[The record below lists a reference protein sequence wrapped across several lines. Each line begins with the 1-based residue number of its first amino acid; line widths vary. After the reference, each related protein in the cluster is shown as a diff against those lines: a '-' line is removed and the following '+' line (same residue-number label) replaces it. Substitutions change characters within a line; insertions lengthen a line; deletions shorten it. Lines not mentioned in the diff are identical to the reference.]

1 MNSIKKIL
9 LRESTFYV
17 ALAVFF
23 MIRVTYALSR
33 DLFASGP
40 DAPKYMKAPLD
51 LVKFGFWSSQIEG
64 APTYPLGYPVVLS
77 PLVQIGGTRWIILA
91 QILQVILSI
100 ATVYLVYNLSLIFL
114 KKEISLL
121 IGYIFLLSPAFTPM
135 SGEAMYEPLLMF
147 VFYLYL
153 SSVLKLQNSSR
164 NIRWF
169 IALGVLAGAAI
180 VIHPRIIPWILFI
193 QLILFR
199 KIGLGKSVIFFSSL
213 SPIVILFVIRNKIAH
228 ESWTLSDAADSW
240 ISDIRPGNF
249 VALFRDGI
257 VNAIYF
263 WSPYSGDAKRGTW
276 MHNFTLYH
284 EIKKITHSATIVTLI
299 AVIFAI
305 IAIFL
310 WLFGSLLLM
319 RSQIPLGNIVFFI
332 PLLAWITDI
341 LTIGDSRHRL
351 VVVPLLLIG
360 QVQAITQLRG
370 RKSNSLKDLN
380 IESFSSPSQKP
391 SS

>member
-153 SSVLKLQNSSR
+153 SLR
-164 NIRWF
+164 
-169 IALGVLAGAAI
+169 A
-180 VIHPRIIPWILFI
+180 
-193 QLILFR
+193 
-199 KIGLGKSVIFFSSL
+199 FF
-213 SPIVILFVIRNKIAH
+213 
-228 ESWTLSDAADSW
+228 
-240 ISDIRPGNF
+240 
-249 VALFRDGI
+249 
-257 VNAIYF
+257 Y
-263 WSPYSGDAKRGTW
+263 
-276 MHNFTLYH
+276 
-284 EIKKITHSATIVTLI
+284 
-299 AVIFAI
+299 
-305 IAIFL
+305 
-310 WLFGSLLLM
+310 
-319 RSQIPLGNIVFFI
+319 
-332 PLLAWITDI
+332 
-341 LTIGDSRHRL
+341 
-351 VVVPLLLIG
+351 
-360 QVQAITQLRG
+360 
-370 RKSNSLKDLN
+370 
-380 IESFSSPSQKP
+380 
-391 SS
+391 